1 MPSLTPPPQQTP
13 VAGALQGVRVLD
25 LSRVLAGPW
34 STQILADL
42 GADVVKVE
50 RPGTG
55 DDTRAWGPPFAGTGT
70 SSGSESQESAYY
82 LSANRN
88 KRSIA
93 LDLHDPTDQATL
105 RALALEAHVVVENY
119 KRGDLER
126 FELGPQQLLALK
138 PSLVVCSI
146 TGYGHTGPMRDE
158 AGYDFAIQAQG
169 GLMSVTG
176 APDGEPQKVGVAVAD
191 LSTGLYAAIGI
202 LAALRHAEATGQG
215 QHVDLALLDVQV
227 AMLANLGASH
237 LVSGAVPQR
246 LGNAHPTIVPYQAF
260 ATADHPLVVAVGND
274 RQFAA
279 FCHVLERDWHERP
292 EYATNPERVRHRA
305 TLTPQIAER
314 LREQPRGHW
323 LAALHAA
330 KVPCGPVQRI
340 DEAVRDPQVLAREM
354 LWPSPHPAQPD
365 LMLVGSPLRLSATPT
380 QWRRSP
386 PQLDADRE
394 TVLRDWLGR

>member
-1 MPSLTPPPQQTP
+1 
-13 VAGALQGVRVLD
+13 
-25 LSRVLAGPW
+25 VLAGPW

-50 RPGTG
+50 RPETG
-55 DDTRAWGPPFAGTGT
+55 DDTRAWGPPFAGEC
-70 SSGSESQESAYY
+70 SGGSSQESAYY
-82 LSANRN
+82 LCANRN

-105 RALALEAHVVVENY
+105 RALAQQAQVVVENF
-119 KRGDLER
+119 KHGDLDR
-126 FELGPQQLLALK
+126 FGLGPAQLLALK

-146 TGYGHTGPMRDE
+146 TGYGHTGPMQNE

-215 QHVDLALLDVQV
+215 QHLDLSLLDVQV
-227 AMLANLGASH
+227 ALLANLGASH

-274 RQFAA
+274 HQFAA
-279 FCHVLERDWHERP
+279 FCRVLERHWHEQP

-305 TLTPQIAER
+305 TLTPQIAGR
-314 LREQPRGHW
+314 LGEQARAHW

-340 DEAVRDPQVLAREM
+340 DEALRDPQVLARDM

-365 LMLVGSPLRLSATPT
+365 LRLVGSPLRLSATPT
-380 QWRRSP
+380 RLQRPP
-386 PQLDADRE
+386 PQLDADRAD
-394 TVLRDWLGR
+394 VLKDWLGL

>member
-1 MPSLTPPPQQTP
+1 MPTDAPATPLPSAL
-13 VAGALQGVRVLD
+13 AGALTGVRVLD

-55 DDTRAWGPPFAGTGT
+55 DDTRAWGPPFAGAC
-70 SSGSESQESAYY
+70 SGGSSQESAYY

-93 LDLHDPTDQATL
+93 LDLHDPADQATL
-105 RALALEAHVVVENY
+105 RALAQQAQVVVENF
-119 KRGDLER
+119 KHGDLDR
-126 FELGPQQLLALK
+126 FGLGPAQLLALK

-146 TGYGHTGPMRDE
+146 TGYGHTGPMQNE

-176 APDGEPQKVGVAVAD
+176 AMDGEPQKVGVAVAD

-215 QHVDLALLDVQV
+215 QHLDLSLLDVQV
-227 AMLANLGASH
+227 ALLANLGASH

-274 RQFAA
+274 HQFAA
-279 FCHVLERDWHERP
+279 FCRVLDHRWHEQA

-314 LREQPRGHW
+314 LREKPRAHW

-330 KVPCGPVQRI
+330 KVPCGPVQGI
-340 DEAVRDPQVLAREM
+340 DEALRDPQVLARDM

-365 LMLVGSPLRLSATPT
+365 LKLVGSPLRLSATPT
-380 QWRRSP
+380 RLQRPP
-386 PQLDADRE
+386 PQLDADHAA
-394 TVLRDWLGR
+394 VLKDWLGV

>member
-1 MPSLTPPPQQTP
+1 MPTDAPATPLPSAF
-13 VAGALQGVRVLD
+13 AGALAGVRVLD

-55 DDTRAWGPPFAGTGT
+55 DDTRAWGPPFAGEC
-70 SSGSESQESAYY
+70 SGGSSQESAYY

-93 LDLHDPTDQATL
+93 LDLHDPSDQATL
-105 RALALEAHVVVENY
+105 RALAQQAQVVVENF
-119 KRGDLER
+119 KHGDLDR
-126 FELGPQQLLALK
+126 FGLGPAQLLALK

-146 TGYGHTGPMRDE
+146 TGYGHTGPMQNE

-176 APDGEPQKVGVAVAD
+176 AMDGEPQKVGVAVAD

-215 QHVDLALLDVQV
+215 QHLDLSLLDVQV
-227 AMLANLGASH
+227 ALLANLGASH

-246 LGNAHPTIVPYQAF
+246 WGNAHPTIVPYQAF
-260 ATADHPLVVAVGND
+260 ATADLPLVVAVGND
-274 RQFAA
+274 HQFAA
-279 FCHVLERDWHERP
+279 FCRVLDRRWHEQA

-314 LREQPRGHW
+314 LREQARAHW

-330 KVPCGPVQRI
+330 KVPCGPVQSI
-340 DEAVRDPQVLAREM
+340 DEALRDPQVLARDM

-365 LMLVGSPLRLSATPT
+365 LKLVGSPLRLSATPT
-380 QWRRSP
+380 RLQRPP
-386 PQLDADRE
+386 PQLDADRAD
-394 TVLRDWLGR
+394 VLKDWLGL